1 MQGISWEKPDGDDL
15 VPEFV
20 RETTGFIMAFAVYF
34 GLPVLAAFLMMHGPR
49 FDFAS
54 LMRSYHGVL
63 HNIFTQ
69 QNLFYLAHLGP
80 ALLLRYVLLRKNL
93 QGNAALGVSLLLSI
107 VAVGIFY
114 PFKAL
119 VAPKG
124 LQNIYLY
131 VALYPLLMT
140 FFTLR
145 IRRLR
150 FSGFVVFAV
159 FLLFLCFGVYNSGY
173 VPLRNL
179 L

>member
-1 MQGISWEKPDGDDL
+1 MQGSSWEKPDGNDL

-20 RETTGFIMAFAVYF
+20 RETTGFIMAFVVYF
-34 GLPVLAAFLMMHGPR
+34 GLPVVAAFLLIHGPR

-80 ALLLRYVLLRKNL
+80 TLLFRYVFLRKNL

-107 VAVGIFY
+107 VAVGVFY
-114 PFKAL
+114 PATAL
-119 VAPKG
+119 VATGG
-124 LQNIYLY
+124 LRNIYFY
-131 VALYPLLMT
+131 VALYPFLMT

-150 FSGFVVFAV
+150 FSGFVVLAV
-159 FLLFLCFGVYNSGY
+159 FLLFLCFGAYNSGY
-173 VPLRNL
+173 VPLRNSL
-179 L
+179 